1 MSYAKHFLSIRD
13 LRKER
18 IVGLIADAEN
28 FSKHVGDYPAV
39 LESKLL
45 ASAFFEPSLRTQLS
59 FEAAMVRLGGKVLG
73 MGSPNGSRANSAHEE
88 SLADSAKVVSG
99 YADVIV
105 FRHSAPGALKLYTE
119 YSSVPV
125 INAGNGNGPDSEHP
139 SQALC
144 DLYTIKKHFGKIDGL
159 TVALLGSLQKRA
171 IRSLIHALSQFRDIT
186 IVYPRSTSVE
196 LLEVDQRCLEA
207 SSHHIQIAETVE
219 DAIKTCDVIYHGG
232 LSADWQPQLGEE
244 YFLTAQRLR
253 CARKDAIVLHPLP
266 RPGSISTDVDSTAHA
281 KYFDCAKHGVAI
293 RMALLNTLLTQPE
306 SRACQ

>member
-13 LRKER
+13 LSKER

-28 FSKHVGDYPAV
+28 FSKYVGDYPAV

-171 IRSLIHALSQFRDIT
+171 ILSDSRPESVPRYHNRLPAVDVCRVAGGRSAVSRSIQPPHSNRRNRRRRD
-186 IVYPRSTSVE
+186 
-196 LLEVDQRCLEA
+196 QNMRC
-207 SSHHIQIAETVE
+207 
-219 DAIKTCDVIYHGG
+219 D
-232 LSADWQPQLGEE
+232 
-244 YFLTAQRLR
+244 
-253 CARKDAIVLHPLP
+253 LP
-266 RPGSISTDVDSTAHA
+266 RW
-281 KYFDCAKHGVAI
+281 
-293 RMALLNTLLTQPE
+293 ALRRLAAAA
-306 SRACQ
+306 R